1 MLIRLDPTNRGM
13 YRYEPPIEVVKTF
26 GDIDREAPIDDQIAD
41 LLWIPAMLV
50 CRFVFQFS
58 FLRSEADELFSIGM
72 MVVVDKVNNS
82 DAPGHLIG
90 SHVNCLATVKMEEYA
105 NSLNSIAGP
114 TTRTRY
120 EKIGKGI
127 LTPTHS
133 RLTSEDRV
141 VDDETELLVR
151 DAAEFLGYDL
161 ENMNLNQKRKL
172 ADTLGVNWRKTK

>member
-1 MLIRLDPTNRGM
+1 MLIRLDPKNRGM

-41 LLWIPAMLV
+41 LLWIPASLV
-50 CRFVFQFS
+50 CRFVFQFP
-58 FLRSEADELFSIGM
+58 FLRSEADELFSIGV

-82 DAPGHLIG
+82 DAPGHVIG
-90 SHVNCLATVKMEEYA
+90 AHVNLKTQVKMEEYA

-120 EKIGKGI
+120 EKIKGGI
-127 LTPTHS
+127 LTPTHC

-151 DAAEFLGYDL
+151 DAAEHLGYDL
-161 ENMNLNQKRKL
+161 NNMTLNQKRKL
-172 ADTLGVNWRKTK
+172 ADTLEVEWRKRK